1 MNNKL
6 YLLATVA
13 LFAACSSNDVK
24 NDIQES
30 NIEIGFSAATYKTSK
45 AEITSNE
52 NLATEGGFVVWGYK
66 AKDQQTMNWAT
77 DAYTVFNGVNVH
89 VKSGEDGA
97 YISGTGTDWTY
108 DTKKYW
114 DKNASYCFYAVAPFN
129 PSNNAAYS
137 ISEGANNAKRI
148 TITNAKSGLASE
160 SDDFLI
166 ARGGIKDRKGT
177 NQANVDFTFNH
188 TMAKIDF
195 KLKKG
200 DNIDGVVK
208 VQSITMTGWNSND
221 GTFTESLD
229 ETPNTMS
236 HAEWTITGTGA
247 GSATVLDQESAE
259 LTTTAETTTTKT
271 FIMVPQTIAA
281 NALTFTI
288 DFKVGNEPF
297 KAQVGHVEAQQI
309 WGTDSHITYTLTI
322 APAAIEFDVKSING
336 FTNTGAGTADI
347 PVAQ

>member
-1 MNNKL
+1 MKKSL
-6 YLLATVA
+6 FIIAATA
-13 LFAACSSNDVK
+13 LVISCSNNDVK
-24 NDIQES
+24 NDILES
-30 NIEIGFSAATYKTSK
+30 NIEIGFSAATYKTTR
-45 AEITSNE
+45 AEITSNA

-66 AKDQQTMNWAT
+66 AKNQETMNWAT
-77 DAYTVFNGVNVH
+77 EAYTVFNGVNVH
-89 VKSGEDGA
+89 VKSGQDGA
-97 YISGTGTDWTY
+97 YITGTETDWTY

-129 PSNNAAYS
+129 PSNSAAYQ
-137 ISEGANNAKRI
+137 ISDAANNAKRI

-188 TMAKIDF
+188 TMAKVDF

-200 DNIDGVVK
+200 DNIDGTVK

-229 ETPNTMS
+229 ATPNVATNV
-236 HAEWTITGTGA
+236 AEWSITGTGA
-247 GSATVLDQESAE
+247 GSATVLNEESAA
-259 LTTTAETTTTKT
+259 LTTSASATTTKT
-271 FIMVPQTIAA
+271 FIMVPQAIAA
-281 NALTFTI
+281 NTLTFTI
-288 DFKVGNEPF
+288 DYTVGDEHF
-297 KAQVGHVEAQQI
+297 YAQVGKVADAQV

-322 APAAIEFDVKSING
+322 APAAIEFDVTTLAG
-336 FTNTGAGTADI
+336 FTNTGTGETT
-347 PVAQ
+347 VQ